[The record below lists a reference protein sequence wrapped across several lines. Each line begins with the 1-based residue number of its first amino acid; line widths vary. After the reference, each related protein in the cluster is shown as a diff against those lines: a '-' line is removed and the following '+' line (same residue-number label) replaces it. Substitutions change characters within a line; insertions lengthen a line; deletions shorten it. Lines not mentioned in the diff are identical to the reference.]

1 MVFLANNSQSFC
13 RLIFA
18 NSLQDKE
25 LRLVKPENEEKN
37 YPILANRGH
46 QP

>member
-1 MVFLANNSQSFC
+1 MDILANNSQSFN
-13 RLIFA
+13 RLTFA

-25 LRLVKPENEEKN
+25 LRLAKTENEEKN
-37 YPILANRGH
+37 YPILANQRR